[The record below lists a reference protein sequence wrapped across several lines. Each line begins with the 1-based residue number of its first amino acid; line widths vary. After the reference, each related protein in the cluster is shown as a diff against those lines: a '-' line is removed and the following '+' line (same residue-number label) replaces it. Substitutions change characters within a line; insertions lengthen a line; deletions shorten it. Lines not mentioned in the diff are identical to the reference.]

1 MTNLEKW
8 ITLKSTMVLN
18 HDWCQVR
25 RDEIQLPN
33 GNVIDD
39 FFVHI
44 KPDVALVLAVT
55 ENQEIIFVQ
64 QYRHAIGEFFIE
76 LPAGTFN
83 PNQESS
89 ESAALRELEEETGYV
104 AKEIKK
110 IAVLYDRPSKD
121 TNRTHLFLAENVVKV
136 GEQKLDMTEEIKVI
150 LIPINEVLNK
160 IYQGEI
166 SVMGTVTAL
175 LMGLNLLGDFSK

>member
-1 MTNLEKW
+1 MSNLEKW
-8 ITLKSTMVLN
+8 LTLKSTMVLN

-25 RDEIQLPN
+25 QDEIQLPN
-33 GNVIDD
+33 GNIIDD

-104 AKEIKK
+104 AREITK

-121 TNRTHLFLAENVVKV
+121 TNRTHLFLTENVVKV
-136 GEQKLDMTEEIKVI
+136 GEQKLDVTEEIKVI
-150 LIPINEVLNK
+150 LIPMNQVLEK

-175 LMGLNLLGDFSK
+175 LMGLNLVAAK